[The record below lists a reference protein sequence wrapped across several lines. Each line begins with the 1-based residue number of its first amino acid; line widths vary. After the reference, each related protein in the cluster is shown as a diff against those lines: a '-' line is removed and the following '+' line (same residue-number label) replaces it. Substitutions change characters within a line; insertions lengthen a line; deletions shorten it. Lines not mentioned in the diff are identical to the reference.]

1 MFTKLLAGTA
11 AAAAVAMLLQ
21 VPTASAQ
28 QWRDQQAWQYGGG
41 QAMDRGGYQQP
52 GAMQRDGWQQPGAM
66 QRDRFQHRGAM
77 RGMQAQYR
85 QVTGEILD
93 IRAIPIHGVD
103 AENVLVLLE
112 TERGNRV
119 VVDLGDRI
127 GDVDLQAGDRLQA
140 RGEIVD
146 IDGRR
151 PILFANTFRHD
162 GETHE
167 TNRVAY
173 FPGYDDGPG
182 YGGGDQ
188 R

>member
-1 MFTKLLAGTA
+1 MTGRILAGTA

-28 QWRDQQAWQYGGG
+28 QWRDQQVRQYGGG
-41 QAMDRGGYQQP
+41 QAMDRGGYQQ
-52 GAMQRDGWQQPGAM
+52 
-66 QRDRFQHRGAM
+66 RGMM
-77 RGMQAQYR
+77 RGTPAQYQ

-112 TERGNRV
+112 TERGNRI
-119 VVDLGDRI
+119 VVDLGDRL
-127 GDVDLQAGDRLQA
+127 GDVDLRAGDTLGA
-140 RGEIVD
+140 RGEVVN

-151 PILFANTFRHD
+151 PILFASTFRHE
-162 GETHE
+162 GRTHE

-182 YGGGDQ
+182 YGGGGL